1 MIIIKYI
8 KNGEIVDH
16 MQFNKKI
23 RAFRHAIYWL
33 QKLRLKSDPF
43 LLFTQQPYSWIEIDG
58 IRIPDSMLFQITCEH
73 DSKRFLQSFEVHHLN
88 IVPKTCQAAV

>member
-1 MIIIKYI
+1 MIIIKHI
-8 KNGEIVDH
+8 KDGEVINH
-16 MQFNKKI
+16 MEFNKKI

-58 IRIPDSMLFQITCEH
+58 MKIPDSVLFQIICEH
-73 DSKRFLQSFEVHHLN
+73 DSKRFLQSFELHWPTVLKEN
-88 IVPKTCQAAV
+88 PV

>member
-1 MIIIKYI
+1 MIIIKHV
-8 KNGEIVDH
+8 KNGEIVEH

-58 IRIPDSMLFQITCEH
+58 IKIPDSVLLQITCEQ
-73 DSKRFLQSFEVHHLN
+73 DSKRFLQSFELLHLPTLKDN
-88 IVPKTCQAAV
+88 PV